1 MTKFFRGFHYAA
13 QGLIYTFRTQINF
26 RVEVFSAL
34 AVIGLSYYLDLDKNE
49 WLWILLAIT
58 LVITSELANT
68 AIETLVD
75 LVSPE
80 INPKAGIIKDIFAGL
95 VLVTAIF
102 ALLIAI
108 AILLPKIL
116 YAT

>member
-13 QGLIYTFRTQINF
+13 QGLLYTFRTQINF
-26 RVEVFSAL
+26 RVQIFSAFV
-34 AVIGLSYYLDLDKNE
+34 VIGLSYYLGLDTSE

-58 LVITSELANT
+58 LVLICELANT

-80 INPKAGIIKDIFAGL
+80 INTKAGIIKDIFAGL
-95 VLVTAIF
+95 VLISAIF
-102 ALLIAI
+102 ALLVAI
-108 AILLPKIL
+108 LILLPKIL
-116 YAT
+116 YAS